1 MWRPGTRHQIR
12 RMASNEAFT
21 GYFSYE
27 RLDVYR
33 VAREVCEMVLQIA
46 ARVPPEGE
54 DLKRQWLR
62 ACNALCSNIAEAA
75 QETQPAE
82 KARIY
87 RIARR
92 EAGEVNSCNADVL
105 VRGYMSQAEHDALST
120 RTNRVSAML
129 WGLIKRFT
137 GLR

>member
-1 MWRPGTRHQIR
+1 MCLPRRWDHIR
-12 RMASNEAFT
+12 GMQNERVYT

-33 VAREVCEMVLQIA
+33 VAREICEMVLQIA
-46 ARVPPEGE
+46 ARIPSDGD
-54 DLKRQWLR
+54 DLRRQWLR

-92 EAGEVNSCNADVL
+92 EAGEVNSCNADVRA
-105 VRGYMSQAEHDALST
+105 RGYMSQAEYGALST

-137 GLR
+137 TLR

>member
-1 MWRPGTRHQIR
+1 MSAEQQFR
-12 RMASNEAFT
+12 

-33 VAREVCEMVLQIA
+33 VARELSDLILPTA
-46 ARVPPEGE
+46 ARLPAEEV
-54 DLKRQWLR
+54 DLRRQWLR
-62 ACNALCSNIAEAA
+62 ACNGLCSNIAEAG
-75 QETQPAE
+75 QETRSAE

-92 EAGEVNSCNADVL
+92 EAGEVNSCNADVFA
-105 VRGYMSQAEHDALST
+105 RGYLSADDYSALSS

-137 GLR
+137 GKP

>member
-1 MWRPGTRHQIR
+1 
-12 RMASNEAFT
+12 MASQGASE

-33 VAREVCEMVLQIA
+33 VSRELYASVHAIA
-46 ARVPPEGE
+46 ERLPPKEI
-54 DLKRQWLR
+54 DLRRQWLR
-62 ACNALCSNIAEAA
+62 ACISMCSNIAEAA
-75 QETQPAE
+75 QETRPAE

-92 EAGEVNSCNADVL
+92 EAGEVNACTADVL
-105 VRGYMSQAEHDALST
+105 TGGYMT
-120 RTNRVSAML
+120 RTEARDLSSKANRVSAML

-137 GLR
+137 T

>member
-1 MWRPGTRHQIR
+1 MSPPRTRQHVP
-12 RMASNEAFT
+12 RMASNEAFS

-33 VAREVCEMVLQIA
+33 VARELYELVLQIA
-46 ARVPPEGE
+46 TRIPPEGD

-62 ACNALCSNIAEAA
+62 ACTGLCSNIAEAA
-75 QETQPAE
+75 QETHPAE

-92 EAGEVNSCNADVL
+92 EAGEVQSCNADVFA
-105 VRGYMSQAEHDALST
+105 RGYMSKDEFTVVSS
-120 RTNRVSAML
+120 RSNRISAML

-137 GLR
+137 GTR